1 MSYLDEDF
9 LKLKRREKYAKYS
22 TLETGIYIKDE
33 LVEFE
38 PRDIPELNINASLP
52 KTFVRMPLS
61 IAKIKYPSETRPQMI
76 FTSLDTTVNFTF
88 SVYPQDVP
96 LDQVK
101 RVAEQMKAM
110 LKKVSPANIFYD
122 LQAEVAENRALCWF
136 NYKSYA
142 IDDQIYTIMYLLA
155 AEKGK
160 ILHGTF
166 SCRFDSMNEW
176 NRAAIQVIQSVKV
189 MDT

>member
-110 LKKVSPANIFYD
+110 LKKVNPATVLCAGLTIKAMRLMTRFIRLCICWQQKKEKFCMEHSVVD
-122 LQAEVAENRALCWF
+122 LTR
-136 NYKSYA
+136 
-142 IDDQIYTIMYLLA
+142 
-155 AEKGK
+155 
-160 ILHGTF
+160 
-166 SCRFDSMNEW
+166 
-176 NRAAIQVIQSVKV
+176 
-189 MDT
+189 

>member
-52 KTFVRMPLS
+52 KTFVRMLLS

-110 LKKVSPANIFYD
+110 LKKVNPANIFYD

>member
-61 IAKIKYPSETRPQMI
+61 IAKIKYPSADDIHKFGHDCEFYLQ
-76 FTSLDTTVNFTF
+76 
-88 SVYPQDVP
+88 
-96 LDQVK
+96 
-101 RVAEQMKAM
+101 RVSTGCSFGSGEACRGADESHAQ
-110 LKKVSPANIFYD
+110 
-122 LQAEVAENRALCWF
+122 
-136 NYKSYA
+136 KS
-142 IDDQIYTIMYLLA
+142 
-155 AEKGK
+155 
-160 ILHGTF
+160 
-166 SCRFDSMNEW
+166 
-176 NRAAIQVIQSVKV
+176 
-189 MDT
+189 

>member
-1 MSYLDEDF
+1 MR
-9 LKLKRREKYAKYS
+9 KVVC
-22 TLETGIYIKDE
+22 GILAFGAISA
-33 LVEFE
+33 V
-38 PRDIPELNINASLP
+38 A
-52 KTFVRMPLS
+52 
-61 IAKIKYPSETRPQMI
+61 
-76 FTSLDTTVNFTF
+76 
-88 SVYPQDVP
+88 
-96 LDQVK
+96 QVDK
-101 RVAEQMKAM
+101 
-110 LKKVSPANIFYD
+110 
-122 LQAEVAENRALCWF
+122 AEVTENRALCWF

-176 NRAAIQVIQSVKV
+176 NRAAIQVVQSVKV

>member
-1 MSYLDEDF
+1 MYLI
-9 LKLKRREKYAKYS
+9 EKYAKYS

-110 LKKVSPANIFYD
+110 LKKVNPANIFYD

>member
-1 MSYLDEDF
+1 
-9 LKLKRREKYAKYS
+9 
-22 TLETGIYIKDE
+22 
-33 LVEFE
+33 
-38 PRDIPELNINASLP
+38 
-52 KTFVRMPLS
+52 
-61 IAKIKYPSETRPQMI
+61 
-76 FTSLDTTVNFTF
+76 VNFTF

-110 LKKVSPANIFYD
+110 LKKVNPANIFYD
-122 LQAEVAENRALCWF
+122 LQAEVTENRALCWF

-176 NRAAIQVIQSVKV
+176 NRAAIQVVQSVKV

>member
-52 KTFVRMPLS
+52 KT
-61 IAKIKYPSETRPQMI
+61 
-76 FTSLDTTVNFTF
+76 VNFTF

-110 LKKVSPANIFYD
+110 LKKVNPANIFYD